1 MNAALRRLRM
11 ALAALPLLAAGCDSA
26 APVRVTTTHSNAAA
40 AAKSTRVATP
50 QDEEQAPPKSAA
62 VVLPPRNSSGVIE
75 ATFDDIKFE
84 MEKTDLFKR
93 SMLTPKIEA
102 MAGERIRIG
111 GYMFPTSTKNG
122 ITQFV
127 LVRDNME
134 CCFGPGAALFDCVLV
149 RMAPGKT
156 TSYSYRPIAVQGTF
170 GIQELPGPDGRPL
183 AIYHM
188 TGESVE

>member
-1 MNAALRRLRM
+1 MNVMPRAMHAALVV
-11 ALAALPLLAAGCDSA
+11 LPLLAAGCDSA
-26 APVRVTTTHSNAAA
+26 APVQATGSPSPGAGVSAPASPSAEPEAPTSP
-40 AAKSTRVATP
+40 STP
-50 QDEEQAPPKSAA
+50 A
-62 VVLPPRNSSGVIE
+62 VVLPPRNSAGVIE

-84 MEKTDLFKR
+84 MEKTDLFQR

-102 MAGERIRIG
+102 MAGKRIRIG
-111 GYMFPTSTKNG
+111 GYMFPTSTRDG

-127 LVRDNME
+127 LVRDNQE

-170 GIQELPGPDGRPL
+170 GIEIMPGPDDRPL
-183 AIYHM
+183 AIYEM